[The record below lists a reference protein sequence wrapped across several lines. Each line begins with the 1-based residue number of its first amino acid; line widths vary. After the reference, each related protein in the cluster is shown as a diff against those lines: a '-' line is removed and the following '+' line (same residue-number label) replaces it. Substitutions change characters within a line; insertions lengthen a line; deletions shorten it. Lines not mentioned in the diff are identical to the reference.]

1 MGDWHMSL
9 CLHNISSEA
18 GLYGGLFLAGLAGG
32 FTHCAAMC
40 GPFALAQA
48 GADAQ
53 GAASP
58 FERLRKSLLLPYH
71 LGRMTT
77 YVALAVVF
85 STVLNAVLF
94 FSPLKNAIAAM
105 LLLTA
110 ALVFIVNA
118 VPLMGKV
125 FPYLARIT
133 LPVPRG
139 YILTKAQGLV
149 RSRTP
154 ARRFLLGVMLG
165 FMPCGLVMAAFMTAV
180 ALQDPA
186 RSAAAMALF
195 ALGTVPALVMTVM
208 LGHYA
213 YARYPRAV
221 PVLRFLLLS
230 LSTITLFLSAG
241 KIILS

>member
-1 MGDWHMSL
+1 MSL
-9 CLHNISSEA
+9 CLHDISSET
-18 GLYGGLFLAGLAGG
+18 GLYSGLFLAGLAGG

-40 GPFALAQA
+40 GPLALAQA
-48 GADAQ
+48 SADAQ
-53 GAASP
+53 NLSSP
-58 FERLRKSLLLPYH
+58 YERLRKSLLLPYH
-71 LGRMTT
+71 FGRMTT

-85 STVLNAVLF
+85 STVLNAVFF
-94 FSPLKNAIAAM
+94 FSPFKNALAAL

-110 ALVFIVNA
+110 ALIFIVNA
-118 VPLMGKV
+118 VPLAGRM
-125 FPYLARIT
+125 FPYLARIS
-133 LPVPRG
+133 LPAPRG
-139 YILTKAQGLV
+139 YILTKAQGLI

-154 ARRFLLGVMLG
+154 IRRYLLGMMLG

-180 ALQDPA
+180 ALQDPVK
-186 RSAAAMALF
+186 SAIAMALF
-195 ALGTVPALVMTVM
+195 AVGTVPALVATVM

-221 PVLRFLLLS
+221 PVLRIFLLS